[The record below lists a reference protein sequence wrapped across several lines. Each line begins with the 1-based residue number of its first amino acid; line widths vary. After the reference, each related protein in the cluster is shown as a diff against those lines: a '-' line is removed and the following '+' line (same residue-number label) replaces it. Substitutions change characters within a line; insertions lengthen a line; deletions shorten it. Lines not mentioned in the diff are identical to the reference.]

1 MRFNQRYTH
10 SICCNDNRT
19 TFVLEETR
27 GVKYIISNT
36 SNLDYTVYQVDR
48 GLIQSNTT
56 KQCDYALYISSSN
69 TVRFIELKGSNV
81 EEGLEQLLQTIQV
94 LISSPNIPVSRLQ
107 ARVITRKVKSPS
119 IRSTKK
125 TRLEKIVKE
134 YRGDLII
141 KNIVLT
147 ELID

>member
-1 MRFNQRYTH
+1 MRFNQRYTQ
-10 SICCNDNRT
+10 SICCNDNRR
-19 TFVLEETR
+19 TFVLEETT
-27 GVKYIISNT
+27 GVKYIVSNT
-36 SNLDYTVYQVDR
+36 SNLDYIVYQVDR
-48 GLIQSNTT
+48 GLIQTNATR
-56 KQCDYALYISSSN
+56 QCDYALYIPSSN

-94 LISSPNIPVSRLQ
+94 LISRANISVSRLQ
-107 ARVITRKVKSPS
+107 ARIITRKVKSPS

-141 KNIVLT
+141 KNIALK